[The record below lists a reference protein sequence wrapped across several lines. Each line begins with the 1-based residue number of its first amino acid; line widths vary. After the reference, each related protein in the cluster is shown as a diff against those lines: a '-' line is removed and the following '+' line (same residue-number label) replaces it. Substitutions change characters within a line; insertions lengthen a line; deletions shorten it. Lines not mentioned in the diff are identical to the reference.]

1 MRRTAILL
9 AFVITFIGPTWS
21 QPATVLNPEDVKK
34 GHFLAIMI
42 CSICHLAAPDQPAQ
56 PIMKPPAPS
65 FASIVQHKT
74 FDAESLTHFLTTTHR
89 GLDNPQGMS
98 NPNLMDYQL
107 RQIVSYFLSLYT
119 K

>member
-1 MRRTAILL
+1 MRRIAILL
-9 AFVITFIGPTWS
+9 AFVLAFIGPTWS
-21 QPATVLNPEDVKK
+21 QPATVLNPEDVQK
-34 GHFLAIMI
+34 GHFLAIRI
-42 CSICHLAAPDQPAQ
+42 CGVCHLAASDQPAE

-89 GLDNPQGMS
+89 GLDNPQGMP
-98 NPNLMDYQL
+98 NPDFMDYQIK
-107 RQIVSYFLSLYT
+107 QVVAYFLSLY